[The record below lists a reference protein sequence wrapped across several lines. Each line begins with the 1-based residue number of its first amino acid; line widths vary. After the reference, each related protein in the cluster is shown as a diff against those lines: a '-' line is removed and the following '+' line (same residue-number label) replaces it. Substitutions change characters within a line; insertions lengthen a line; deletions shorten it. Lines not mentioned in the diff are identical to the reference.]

1 MSKIEVCSIHTGE
14 IIVTTKNG
22 EVKSST
28 FKDLG
33 TTPPTGV
40 AEVDE
45 DVAEILLGSI
55 GSPDYFKRSY
65 ELDSAPGKDAGHG
78 KNDEAVADAV
88 TLTVETFDATTN
100 FGKLKGLINKC
111 DSAELVMTLIAH
123 ETQSKNRDGVLT
135 ALTARYDALT
145 K

>member
-22 EVKSST
+22 EVKSSF

-40 AEVDE
+40 CEVDE
-45 DVAEILLGSI
+45 DVAEILLGAI
-55 GSPDYFKRSY
+55 GTPGYFKRSF
-65 ELDSAPGKDAGHG
+65 ELDSTLEGKSDE
-78 KNDEAVADAV
+78 NDEGKSDEPAI
-88 TLTVETFDATTN
+88 LSVEVFDETTN

-111 DSAELVMTLIAH
+111 DSSDLIMSLIAH
-123 ETQSKNRDGVLT
+123 ETQNKNRDGVLS
-135 ALTARYDALT
+135 ALTARFDAL
-145 K
+145 KQ